1 MRGNRQSKD
10 MKAYQVFSGE
20 DDKHGK
26 QQWDLQATYLDKDK
40 ALAHCDTI
48 VANQKLYDGDTIEFG
63 GWSKCG
69 KYATWYIHGWEYVG
83 CCRFEEIDIT
93 E

>member
-1 MRGNRQSKD
+1 MTSMETSSGISK
-10 MKAYQVFSGE
+10 Q
-20 DDKHGK
+20 H
-26 QQWDLQATYLDKDK
+26 TLDKDK
-40 ALAHCDTI
+40 AVAHCDTI
-48 VANQKLYDGDTIEFG
+48 VANEKLYDGDTIEFG

-69 KYATWYIHGWEYVG
+69 KYASWYIHGWEYVG

>member
-1 MRGNRQSKD
+1 MRGNRQSN
-10 MKAYQVFSGE
+10 
-20 DDKHGK
+20 
-26 QQWDLQATYLDKDK
+26 
-40 ALAHCDTI
+40 TI
-48 VANQKLYDGDTIEFG
+48 VANEKLYDGDTIEFG

-69 KYATWYIHGWEYVG
+69 KYASWYIHGWDYVG